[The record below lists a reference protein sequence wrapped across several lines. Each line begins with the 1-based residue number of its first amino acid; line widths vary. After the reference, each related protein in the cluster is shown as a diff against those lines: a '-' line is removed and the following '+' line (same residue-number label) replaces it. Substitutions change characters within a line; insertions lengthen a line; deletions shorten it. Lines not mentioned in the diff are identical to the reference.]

1 MNKHF
6 LKSIR
11 DNIPE
16 PLKHITSST
25 WRNKLVKNK
34 EFCNYYKLLEN
45 REALSPEEI
54 KEYQLSQLKKIL
66 IYSYQNVPYYYGL
79 FNNISFD
86 PLKFSDV
93 EQISTIPFLTRELIN
108 NNFEKLVSAKMV
120 KNGYYTGSTGGSS
133 GLPLKFLLDYDSTYK
148 ENAFIYYFRK
158 KLGYRFEDK
167 LATFRQ
173 IEFGSKL
180 WKLNPMQ
187 NELIFSPIRL
197 SKITISDYANQINE
211 FGPMYFNGYLST
223 IWYFT
228 KLLEEHQLKLSTKLK
243 GIFLISENIDI
254 KQRNYIEQFYGV
266 KSMTFYGH
274 SERCVIAEEITPNRY
289 KFDPYYGYTETIEL
303 ENNEYSIVGTGFLN
317 YQMPLIRYKT
327 DDICS
332 PDNQF
337 YRIDGKRTSTD
348 GLYGYNN
355 EFLSS
360 SAFDIEDP
368 VFKNITT
375 YQFIQKEPGKADM
388 LIIVNNDFKMSEM
401 DIYKNE
407 INSHTKGVIDIEIK
421 IVKNLILSP
430 RGKYQMY
437 ISKIEEK

>member
-11 DNIPE
+11 DNMPE
-16 PLKHITSST
+16 SLKHITSLA
-25 WRNKLVKNK
+25 WRNKLIMNK

-45 REALSPEEI
+45 REMLSPEEME
-54 KEYQLSQLKKIL
+54 EYQLSQLKKIL
-66 IYSYQNVPYYYGL
+66 IYSYQNVPYYHEL

-93 EQISTIPFLTRELIN
+93 EQIRNIPFLTRELIN
-108 NNFEKLVSAKMV
+108 NNFEKLLSTKKV
-120 KNGYYTGSTGGSS
+120 KNGYYTGTTGGSS
-133 GLPLKFLLDYDSTYK
+133 GLPLKILLDYDSTYK
-148 ENAFIYYFRK
+148 ENAFIYYYRK
-158 KLGYRFEDK
+158 KLGYCFEDK
-167 LATFRQ
+167 LVTFRQ
-173 IEFGSKL
+173 VEFGNKL
-180 WKLNPMQ
+180 WKFNPMQ
-187 NELIFSPIRL
+187 NELIFSPIKL
-197 SKITISDYANQINE
+197 SNITINNYVNKINE
-211 FGPMYFNGYLST
+211 FGPTYFNGYLST

-228 KLLEEHQLKLSTKLK
+228 KLLEEHKIKLKTKLK
-243 GIFLISENIDI
+243 GIFLISENIDNQ
-254 KQRNYIEQFYGV
+254 QRNYIEQFFGV

-289 KFDPYYGYTETIEL
+289 KFDPYYGFTETIEL
-303 ENNEYSIVGTGFLN
+303 ENNEHSIVGTGFLN
-317 YQMPLIRYKT
+317 HQMPLIRYKT
-327 DDICS
+327 DDICF
-332 PDNQF
+332 PDNQS
-337 YRIDGKRTSTD
+337 YRIDGKRISTI
-348 GLYGYNN
+348 GLFGYNN

-375 YQFIQKEPGKADM
+375 YQFVQKEPGKADM
-388 LIIVNNDFKMSEM
+388 LIIVNNDFRMSEM
-401 DIYKNE
+401 AIYKNE

-437 ISKIEEK
+437 ISKIEKK